1 MINDHPVLTRE
12 EAKAEWKKCAKSF
25 EYFAQKY
32 IKIIHT
38 TKGPVDF
45 VLYEYQKRVV
55 RNFENHR
62 FNIVSKFRQGGLT
75 TVACLWCLWKCMFTT
90 KNNRIM
96 FVSKSDRE
104 AIGVGKIV
112 DFAVERMPE
121 WLAPKFLVN
130 NKHDKEFGDT
140 GGALWF
146 YNVNAA
152 RSKSLSFLVVDEAA
166 YIRDMEEHWAGLFPT
181 LSNGGQ
187 CAVISTVKG
196 IGDWYEKMY
205 SDSLKGKTP
214 FNVIQLDY
222 TEHPEYCKPEW
233 AAETKAALGD
243 KRFAREVLRQ
253 FQQSGET
260 FIDTSIINALK
271 QRLVNVPKPKKILPQ
286 WDCQKGDHDSEHG
299 ALWIW
304 KTPIT
309 GRDYILCADTGNGGG
324 DASDYSAFHVIDTY
338 DMEQVAE
345 FYSNTIPTFQ
355 YVQILSKI
363 GMSYNHALLVME
375 RNSNITALDLLE
387 KQLMYDNLYI
397 KKNGGKWMAGFH
409 TNNSSRAVICEQLQI
424 ALTLNKIKI
433 NSIRVL
439 TEMDTWIYNSAKR
452 RPDPQKGK
460 HDDLIISLAIGI
472 NICSDIISD
481 FHTPAFKIESE
492 KEKIHDAIIPD
503 SSNLIKKELD
513 EMFGIHAPDK
523 KDPLMPISYEPS
535 GTGFSKEREKFVKY
549 GIDEMIKEIDDR
561 YNALGI
567 NKVKEK
573 KPDDPEPPRFTT
585 FIST

>member
-1 MINDHPVLTRE
+1 MKKREKVLTRD
-12 EAKAEWKKCAKSF
+12 EAIIEWKKCAKSF
-25 EYFAQKY
+25 EYFAENY
-32 IKIIHT
+32 IQIIHT

-55 RNFENHR
+55 KNFEKHR

-121 WLAPKFLVN
+121 WLQPKFVVN
-130 NKHDKEFGDT
+130 NKHDKEFEDT

-196 IGDWYEKMY
+196 IGDWYEQMY

-233 AAETKAALGD
+233 AAETKAALGP

-253 FQQSGET
+253 FQQSSET
-260 FIDTSIINALK
+260 FIDTATITALK
-271 QRLVNVPKPKKILPQ
+271 QRLQGRMKPQKILPQ
-286 WDCQKGDHDSEHG
+286 WDCQKGDGDAEHG
-299 ALWIW
+299 ALWVW
-304 KTPIT
+304 KTPVQ
-309 GRDYILCADTGNGGG
+309 GRDYILCGDTGNGGG
-324 DASDYSAFHVIDTY
+324 GNLDYSAFHVIDTY

-345 FYSNTIPTFQ
+345 FYSNTIPT
-355 YVQILSKI
+355 YNYAQILSKV
-363 GMSYNHALLVME
+363 GTSYNHALMVLE
-375 RNSNITALDLLE
+375 RNSNITTLDILE
-387 KQLMYDNLYI
+387 KQLMYENLYI
-397 KKNGGKWMAGFH
+397 KKRGGKYTTGFY
-409 TNNSSRAVICEQLQI
+409 TDRASRQVICEQLQI
-424 ALTLNKIKI
+424 ALSVDKIKI

-439 TEMDTWIYNSAKR
+439 TEMDTWIYHPIKKR
-452 RPDPQKGK
+452 PEPTKGK

-472 NICSDIISD
+472 HICTDVFSDHHHASSFKVSD
-481 FHTPAFKIESE
+481 PEMQETQVL
-492 KEKIHDAIIPD
+492 IPD
-503 SSNLIKKELD
+503 AAAMAKRQLDEIFGKTEPPKKEMLLP
-513 EMFGIHAPDK
+513 AVS
-523 KDPLMPISYEPS
+523 DPY
-535 GTGFSKEREKFVKY
+535 GTGFVKEREKFGRY
-549 GIDEMIKEIDDR
+549 GFDEMIKEIDDR
-561 YNALGI
+561 YNALGL
-567 NKVKEK
+567 KPGEVPPVKYV
-573 KPDDPEPPRFTT
+573 
-585 FIST
+585 ST